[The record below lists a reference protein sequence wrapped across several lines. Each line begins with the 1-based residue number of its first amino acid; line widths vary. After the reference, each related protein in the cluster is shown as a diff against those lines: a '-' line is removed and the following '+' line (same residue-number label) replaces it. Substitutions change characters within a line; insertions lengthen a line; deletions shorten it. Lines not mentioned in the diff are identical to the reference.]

1 MCEKG
6 VSICMV
12 VNGMLAFI
20 VFFPFAAGLAAYF
33 CGKRCNVAA
42 VISVILE
49 FAGMIYLAGTFYREW
64 EFAHQI
70 SAVPWEPRGIGFI
83 FTLPEFCGFGLNFQM
98 DGFRLLY
105 GCVAALMWMMTT
117 ILSRE
122 YFKHHQNVN
131 RFYLFLLWTLGAT
144 MGVFLSA
151 DLYTTFLFFEIM
163 SFTSY
168 VWVAQEEN
176 RPSLRAAATYLAV
189 AVIGGLVMLMGIFLL
204 YHHLGTVVIDDLLT
218 AAAEFGDKRALY
230 IAGGCMLFGFGAKAG
245 AFPLHIWLPK
255 AHPVAPA
262 PASALLSGILTKA
275 GIYGVLILSCDLFL
289 HDAAWGKLVLAIGL
303 VTMLGG
309 ALLAVFSIDLKRTLA
324 CSSMSQIGFI
334 LVGIGMQGMLGRE
347 NGLAVHG
354 TVLHMVNHSLIK
366 LVLFMAAG
374 VIYMNTHLLDLNRI
388 RGFGRKKPLLK
399 LIFLIGA
406 LAIGGIPLFGGY
418 VSKTLLH
425 EAIVEYGGGAVM
437 KSIEWLF
444 LLSGGLTVAYMT
456 KLYVA
461 VFVEKNGYEGIQRQY
476 DEKKKYMD
484 GGSAFA
490 LGGSALILFLWGLVP
505 YVTMDRAAWLAEG
518 FMNFSGYRGRTVEIS
533 QAVGNLT
540 REGAVLAPG
549 AGVVQYFALRNL
561 GGALI
566 SIAIGIA
573 VYLFFIRKV
582 LIRQNEKGTEVYVD
596 LWPRW
601 LDLEELLYRPLLLGV
616 LPVVF
621 GVICRVFDSF
631 ADTLVVLLR
640 RTLYR
645 DSPLPRE
652 LSEGNVLTFAVGK
665 VMNGVQ
671 FMGNHTWRRNV
682 PVKKD
687 YVHIMALWNEE
698 FRENNR
704 IIQRSLSFG
713 LLMVCVGLTL
723 TLIYIILYY

>member
-1 MCEKG
+1 MFVG
-6 VSICMV
+6 MIVDGMMV
-12 VNGMLAFI
+12 NHRLAFVI
-20 VFFPFAAGLAAYF
+20 FFPFVAGLVVYF
-33 CGKRCNVAA
+33 CGKRCHTAA
-42 VISVILE
+42 IVSAIME
-49 FAGMIYLAGTFYREW
+49 FAGMLCLAGNFSGYWR
-64 EFAHQI
+64 FMKNI
-70 SAVPWEPRGIGFI
+70 SSVTWEPWGIGFS
-83 FTLPEFCGFGLNFQM
+83 FTVPEICGFGLHFQM
-98 DGFRLLY
+98 DGFRLVY
-105 GCVAALMWMMTT
+105 GCIAGLMWMMAA

-122 YFKHHQNVN
+122 YLEQHENKN

-176 RPSLRAAATYLAV
+176 RPALRAAATYLAV

-204 YHHLGTVVIDDLLT
+204 YHHLGTVMINDLS
-218 AAAEFGDKRALY
+218 AAAAGFGDKRILY

-275 GIYGVLILSCDLFL
+275 GIYGVLILSCHLFL
-289 HDAAWGKLVLAIGL
+289 YDAAWGRLVLVIG
-303 VTMLGG
+303 VATMLGG
-309 ALLAVFSIDLKRTLA
+309 AVLAVFSLDLKRTLA

-334 LVGIGMQGMLGRE
+334 LVGIGMQGLLGEE

-366 LVLFMAAG
+366 LVLFLAAG
-374 VIYMNTHLLDLNRI
+374 VVYMNTQALDLNRI

-399 LIFLIGA
+399 LIFLTGA

-425 EAIVEYGGGAVM
+425 EAIVEYGGGAAM
-437 KSIEWLF
+437 KVIEWLF
-444 LLSGGLTVAYMT
+444 LLSGGLTVAYMM

-461 VFVEKNGYEGIQRQY
+461 VFVEKNAYEGIQKQY

-490 LGGSALILFLWGLVP
+490 LGGSALVLFLWGLVP
-505 YVTMDRAAWLAEG
+505 GLTMDRVATLAESFMRFRSYRNKVWKITWEDVAAWVSGQEVSY
-518 FMNFSGYRGRTVEIS
+518 FSLG
-533 QAVGNLT
+533 
-540 REGAVLAPG
+540 
-549 AGVVQYFALRNL
+549 NL

-566 SIAIGIA
+566 SIAIGVA
-573 VYLFFIRKV
+573 VYVFFIRKV
-582 LIRQNEKGTEVYVD
+582 LIQRNERGTWVYVNP
-596 LWPRW
+596 WPQW
-601 LDLEELLYRPLLLGV
+601 LDLEELLYRPLFLVVLPAVLGV
-616 LPVVF
+616 V
-621 GVICRVFDSF
+621 CRVFDSLT
-631 ADTLVVLLR
+631 DTLVVLLR
-640 RTLYR
+640 KTFYR

-652 LSEGNVLTFAVGK
+652 LSEGNVLTYAVGK
-665 VMNGVQ
+665 VMNGIQSV
-671 FMGNHTWRRNV
+671 GNHTWRRKA
-682 PVKKD
+682 PVAKD
-687 YVHIMALWNEE
+687 YVHITALWNEE

-713 LLMVCVGLTL
+713 LLMFCVGLML
-723 TLIYIILYY
+723 TLVYIIWF